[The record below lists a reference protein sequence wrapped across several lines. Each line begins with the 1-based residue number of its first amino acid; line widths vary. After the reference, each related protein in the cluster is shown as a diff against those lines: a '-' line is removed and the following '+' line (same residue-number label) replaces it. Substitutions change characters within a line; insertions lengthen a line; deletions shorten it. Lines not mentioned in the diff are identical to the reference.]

1 MQKRGLSKDSTERLL
16 QKVKGLNIEE
26 YYGIKFGEELTP
38 KNKGEIRDLT
48 LKPRDVR
55 YNEEL
60 GHFEYKAV
68 DLSSDGSIEWKKI
81 TIDYST
87 NFTESNKWVSQ
98 RLPDSNEYFLRGSA
112 TDLTDEQEAFY
123 ICAVVAGTYSNDVGE
138 FFRDNLEN
146 YDLENWRPS
155 ESGETWSEVLE
166 EITEIGSFNIKM
178 LVSACRYKIQTEKND
193 VFSYTNAG
201 LPEAEVLKLDKLKNN
216 IKRKRMEYD
225 EGELSQESRSRKSK
239 LEIKILNQQ
248 LDDEIKKIKMS
259 DPDLH
264 ELWCVFKI
272 NSENV
277 EPNIKFKFKRIARLN
292 FKEDL
297 EAGDIISREEL
308 QKPNFREVYLD
319 YAYKELLRAYIS
331 KLRQDELKKYKQ
343 AIADGTSYYAPKRK

>member
-1 MQKRGLSKDSTERLL
+1 
-16 QKVKGLNIEE
+16 
-26 YYGIKFGEELTP
+26 
-38 KNKGEIRDLT
+38 
-48 LKPRDVR
+48 
-55 YNEEL
+55 
-60 GHFEYKAV
+60 
-68 DLSSDGSIEWKKI
+68 
-81 TIDYST
+81 
-87 NFTESNKWVSQ
+87 
-98 RLPDSNEYFLRGSA
+98 
-112 TDLTDEQEAFY
+112 
-123 ICAVVAGTYSNDVGE
+123 
-138 FFRDNLEN
+138 
-146 YDLENWRPS
+146 
-155 ESGETWSEVLE
+155 
-166 EITEIGSFNIKM
+166 
-178 LVSACRYKIQTEKND
+178 
-193 VFSYTNAG
+193 
-201 LPEAEVLKLDKLKNN
+201 
-216 IKRKRMEYD
+216 MEYD

-248 LDDEIKKIKMS
+248 LEDEIKKIKMS